1 MCMSQ
6 RLKLLSGQQK
16 FNLDIDRFT
25 THYVSYQLLLFLS
38 IFRDYFLPR
47 NVVLDK
53 KKPFLKNDFICCIN
67 MYLADKKVAIFL
79 CLTYMYMTPTVHKP
93 SAPPDV
99 RNDKEMTS
107 LYHHCLDLP
116 SDRLD
121 I

>member
-1 MCMSQ
+1 
-6 RLKLLSGQQK
+6 
-16 FNLDIDRFT
+16 
-25 THYVSYQLLLFLS
+25 
-38 IFRDYFLPR
+38 
-47 NVVLDK
+47 
-53 KKPFLKNDFICCIN
+53 